1 MSRIRSS
8 NTKVEM
14 VVRRLVF
21 GMGYRYRLHAANL
34 PGRPD
39 IVFRSRMKVIFVHGC
54 FWHQHRCRQ
63 YRMPRS
69 KLRFW
74 EPKLRKNVARDKE
87 VLKTLASMGWSS
99 LVIWECQL
107 KDIDTVSGKI
117 RKFLEEN

>member
-1 MSRIRSS
+1 
-8 NTKVEM
+8 
-14 VVRRLVF
+14 
-21 GMGYRYRLHAANL
+21 
-34 PGRPD
+34 
-39 IVFRSRMKVIFVHGC
+39 
-54 FWHQHRCRQ
+54 
-63 YRMPRS
+63 MPRS